1 MVKMDK
7 VIQTYF
13 EQLNSKDRDVQYEA
27 YQGILSA
34 TQEKVAWAYD
44 VWDQLV
50 TGLSSKDNHQRSR
63 SAQFLSSLA
72 ISDPDNRMLNDF
84 PAVWEVTKDPKFVT
98 ARHSLQSIWKIG
110 LAGSQQ
116 KKLVVDHLIERFQ
129 TCSNEKNY
137 TLIRFDIIQD
147 LKNLYERLNEEEI
160 KEKALELIEM
170 EEESKYQKK
179 YISVWKNVRS
189 NSGL

>member
-7 VIQTYF
+7 VIQSYF

-34 TQEKVAWAYD
+34 TQEKVHWAYD
-44 VWDQLV
+44 VWDHLV
-50 TGLSSKDNHQRSR
+50 IGLSSKDNHQRSR

-84 PAVWEVTKDPKFVT
+84 PSVWEVTKDPKFVT

-110 LAGSQQ
+110 LAESRQ
-116 KKLVVDHLIERFQ
+116 KKLVLDHLIERFQ
-129 TCSNEKNY
+129 ICSNEKNY
-137 TLIRFDIIQD
+137 TLIRFDIIQN
-147 LKNLYERLNEEEI
+147 LKNLYEQLNEEEI
-160 KEKALELIEM
+160 KEKAMELIEM

-179 YISVWKNVRS
+179 YMSVWKNVQS
-189 NSGL
+189 KSGL